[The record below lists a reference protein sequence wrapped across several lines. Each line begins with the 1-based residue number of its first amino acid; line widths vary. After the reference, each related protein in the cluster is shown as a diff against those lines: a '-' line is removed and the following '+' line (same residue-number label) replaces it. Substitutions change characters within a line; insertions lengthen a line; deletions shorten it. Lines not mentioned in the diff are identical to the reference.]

1 MIARD
6 KTNRRC
12 GGFTLTETLI
22 ALGVVGILLALF
34 LTVFVPARSMVRDAL
49 ICQEADRV
57 ASTLKAELTTL
68 RAGESAPPDAK
79 TSTIGQYIS
88 SFDKAF
94 LLMSCSRTPNTA
106 LIIFSYRADTDAQA
120 SSRGGYYPAMQ
131 SNSKKK
137 KGGKKVS
144 GADTFRLG
152 QMVTVVCPLNK
163 LDSRLKEALRYS
175 QGPVFMVRMSELREN
190 ADGSYS
196 VSNSPGTIAR
206 ANKPEKFVSSEKE
219 DKNAWGGVLMTRAD
233 FFVLPT
239 PDPARYKH
247 KTWKQMGRP
256 TFSVNMSFHR

>member
-1 MIARD
+1 M
-6 KTNRRC
+6 TSRRR

-34 LTVFVPARSMVRDAL
+34 LTIFVPARSMVRDAL

-68 RAGESAPPDAK
+68 RAGESAPPGAK
-79 TSTIGQYIS
+79 QSSLGQYIS

-94 LLMSCSRTPNTA
+94 LLMSCSRTPGTA

-120 SSRGGYYPAMQ
+120 TPKGGYYPAMQ
-131 SNSKKK
+131 ARSNKKNK
-137 KGGKKVS
+137 AGKKVQ
-144 GADTFRLG
+144 GAETFRLG
-152 QMVTVVCPLNK
+152 QILTVVCPINK
-163 LDSRLKEALRYS
+163 MDARLKEALRYS
-175 QGPVFMVRMSELREN
+175 QGPVFMVRMSELVEN
-190 ADGSYS
+190 RDGSYT
-196 VSNSPGTIAR
+196 VSSKPGTISR
-206 ANKPEKFVSSEKE
+206 ANTPEKFVSSDKE
-219 DKNAWGGVLMTRAD
+219 DKEGWGGVLMTRAD

-247 KTWKQMGRP
+247 KTWNQMGRP